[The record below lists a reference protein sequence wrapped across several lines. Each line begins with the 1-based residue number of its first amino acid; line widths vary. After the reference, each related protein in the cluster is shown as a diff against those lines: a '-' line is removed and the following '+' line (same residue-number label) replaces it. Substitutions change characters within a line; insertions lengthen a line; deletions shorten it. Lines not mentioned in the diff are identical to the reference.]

1 MGRNNIPAGAKQLSQ
16 LGGKMYTGIV
26 QKGASVPVTMITAAQ
41 LQTDLT
47 AFNAAETAFGN
58 ARKAVKNAY
67 DVFTPAAND
76 LIEWLNAVRPILI
89 SHFGYSWSA
98 DWAAAGF
105 VGPST
110 AIPDK
115 IEDRLGLA
123 ASLITFLTANPDFEV
138 AATGVTASH
147 GTAVRDAA
155 VAAQLTVTNTEAAL
169 RTAGD
174 TRKPARA
181 TLVADMRTLIKNLA
195 AKLAKN
201 DPRWLAFG
209 LEMPA
214 TNTTPGKPSGL
225 AAQLDVE
232 SGGLILTCDPE
243 PLGRRFRFRI
253 REAGSGLP
261 YQLAASS
268 PHPMALTK
276 PVEAGTTVE
285 IIVQAVNGSAQS
297 VPSDSILFT
306 VPAAAAPGAEVMA
319 PEIVAAA
326 AAAPNGNGSA
336 QTNGTGSLATSRTS

>member
-1 MGRNNIPAGAKQLSQ
+1 MARNDIPDSAKQLSQ

-76 LIEWLNAVRPILI
+76 LLDWLNAVRPTLI

-98 DWAAAGF
+98 DWSAAGF
-105 VGPST
+105 VGPTT

-123 ASLITFLTANPDFEV
+123 ASLITFLTANPTFEV
-138 AATGVTASH
+138 PATGVTAAH
-147 GTAVRDAA
+147 GTEIRDAA
-155 VAAQLTVTNTEAAL
+155 VAAQLTVTNTDVAL
-169 RTAGD
+169 KTAGD
-174 TRKPARA
+174 TRAPARA
-181 TLVADMRTLIKNLA
+181 KLVEDMRTLIKNLGA
-195 AKLAKN
+195 MLDKD

-214 TNTTPGKPSGL
+214 TNTTPAKPSGL
-225 AAQLDVE
+225 AAQFDVV

-243 PLGRRFRFRI
+243 PLARRFRFRM

-268 PHPMALTK
+268 THPTALTD
-276 PVEAGTTVE
+276 PVQPGVTLE
-285 IIVQAVNGSAQS
+285 IIVQAVNGRAQS

-306 VPAAAAPGAEVMA
+306 VPVSASPSVETVIPEVAIGAAQ
-319 PEIVAAA
+319 
-326 AAAPNGNGSA
+326 PNGNGSSKA
-336 QTNGTGSLATSRTS
+336 NVSGSRTAVRAS